1 METSNYI
8 HALLIGL
15 FSGEITPEE
24 KKVIDTWLGQSSGN
38 RKLYADFKE
47 IWLACGVPGN
57 ADQYQTER
65 AIKLFRERIAA
76 EKPAKKIFVLSGFMK
91 YAAILLLI
99 MALPLSYYLG
109 RHAGNVQSKMISI
122 SCAYGDRT
130 DIVLPDSSHV
140 WLNSGSKLSFD
151 NNFEKYGRN
160 LFLEGEAYFSVTK
173 NKKSPFRVKTK
184 DIEVEVLGTEFD
196 LKAYS
201 DDPDISATLVTGSI
215 KINSKT
221 QQALLSP
228 SQKITYSK
236 KSRCMTLDKL
246 TDTHA
251 ETDWKEGRLVFKN
264 ESLEDLKP
272 ELERW
277 FDVEIVFADNAVKDR
292 RFTGILQRESILEA
306 VSYFGLS
313 KHVAYQYN
321 GNKIIFYSK

>member
-1 METSNYI
+1 METPNYI
-8 HALLIGL
+8 HTLLIGL

-24 KKVIDTWLGQSSGN
+24 KKAVDAWLRQSAGN
-38 RKLYADFKE
+38 RKFYADFRE

-57 ADQYQTER
+57 ADHYQTEK
-65 AIKLFRERIAA
+65 AIKLFKEKVAS
-76 EKPAKKIFVLSGFMK
+76 EKPVKKIVIPPVFMK

-99 MALPLSYYLG
+99 IALPVSYYLG
-109 RHAGNVQSKMISI
+109 RYTGKIQSGMVSV

-130 DIVLPDSSHV
+130 DIILPDSSHV

-160 LFLEGEAYFSVTK
+160 LFLEGEAYFSVRK

-184 DIEVEVLGTEFD
+184 EIEVEVLGTEFN

-201 DDPDISATLVTGSI
+201 DDSDVSATLVSGSL

-221 QQALLSP
+221 QQTLLSP

-236 KSRCMTLDKL
+236 RSRQMTLDKL
-246 TDTHA
+246 TDTRP

-264 ESLEDLKP
+264 KSLEDLKP
-272 ELERW
+272 KLERW
-277 FDVEIVFADNAVKDR
+277 FDVEVVFADNAVKER
-292 RFTGILQRESILEA
+292 RFTGSLQRESILEA